1 MASSRHRPKSRLRK
15 LLGGFVVAVAES
27 FAPDS
32 VLADGAPKRDVHPR
46 HGRTPSQGNGSRT
59 LGIRGV
65 DPHPQE

>member
-27 FAPDS
+27 FAPES
-32 VLADGAPKRDVHPR
+32 VLAAGAPEREASAR
-46 HGRTPSQGNGSRT
+46 QGPGQRSGSWR

-65 DPHPQE
+65 EPRPGE

>member
-1 MASSRHRPKSRLRK
+1 MASSRHRPKSRWRK

-46 HGRTPSQGNGSRT
+46 HGRIPGKGYGSRT
-59 LGIRGV
+59 LGIQGA
-65 DPHPQE
+65 DPRPQE